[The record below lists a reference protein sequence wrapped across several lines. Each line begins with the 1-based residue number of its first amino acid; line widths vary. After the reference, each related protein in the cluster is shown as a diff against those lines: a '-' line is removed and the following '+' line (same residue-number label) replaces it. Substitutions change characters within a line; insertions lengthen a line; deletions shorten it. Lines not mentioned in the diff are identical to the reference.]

1 MPNASK
7 GFLFLVPVFF
17 VKKHFKK
24 VGLDFFYWTKQ
35 NKDVECCFKIVFI
48 QMFNWK
54 WFYFQKEK
62 SRVQLILFHS
72 KGFFFPNQKSLL
84 AKKKRG
90 RGRERERGKRTSAVN
105 KHSVAATR
113 QLFTLFIEDSSET
126 KKVLWFNIHAVLG
139 LRVWKQCE
147 GIWPELYTPLKN
159 RLFFFITLTYIWNMQ
174 WKNKHHLRLN
184 KAPEK

>member
-1 MPNASK
+1 MPQK
-7 GFLFLVPVFF
+7 VFFFLFPCFLLKNTLKGVR
-17 VKKHFKK
+17 
-24 VGLDFFYWTKQ
+24 FFYWTKQ

-72 KGFFFPNQKSLL
+72 KGFFFRIKRACWQ
-84 AKKKRG
+84 KKKRG

-126 KKVLWFNIHAVLG
+126 KKCCGSISTQSLASAFENSVRESDLSFTHH
-139 LRVWKQCE
+139 WKT
-147 GIWPELYTPLKN
+147 G
-159 RLFFFITLTYIWNMQ
+159 FFLS
-174 WKNKHHLRLN
+174 H
-184 KAPEK
+184 